1 MRRQDFILITYAKD
15 IHLIIKKSGRII
27 KMRSSTPETK
37 FHKLCLYFAIIG
49 DERVIDELLR

>member
-37 FHKLCLYFAIIG
+37 FHKLCL
-49 DERVIDELLR
+49 

>member
-37 FHKLCLYFAIIG
+37 FHKLCYSLPLLVM
-49 DERVIDELLR
+49 RELSMNY